1 MNKLE
6 QEIEFELNTRFK
18 GSNFT
23 ETVRRIQFEEGV
35 QFILEKN
42 LDEQFAEYIGKNKY
56 EYQNGKWCKLSKIY
70 PFQSECKTTSEL
82 KQYWINN
89 VYGL

>member
-6 QEIEFELNTRFK
+6 QEIQERASEFEWDIQDTFK
-18 GSNFT
+18 
-23 ETVRRIQFEEGV
+23 EGA